1 MEQQL
6 QCNISTSM
14 HIKNQ
19 VCSMSVQLWHAKCI
33 PATVHKAIKYK
44 QENGRQKDRSKSVIL
59 FINVETYKISMK
71 MNFRW
76 ECTCKR
82 SLF

>member
-6 QCNISTSM
+6 QCSISASM

-44 QENGRQKDRSKSVIL
+44 QEMADTEIVYRL
-59 FINVETYKISMK
+59 MFINVETYKINIKMK
-71 MNFRW
+71 
-76 ECTCKR
+76 
-82 SLF
+82 